1 MNYLD
6 IILNASN
13 DKTYCLR
20 DFQGEKVILYFYPRD
35 NTSGCTIEAK
45 DFTKYQSEFKEK
57 GYKIIGVS
65 RDTVKS
71 HKNFILKQELNLLLL
86 SDTEEKLVKVFD
98 VLKEKMLYGKKHIG
112 VVRSTFILNEEG
124 SITKEYRKVSAKT
137 HIQKLLNEL

>member
-45 DFTKYQSEFKEK
+45 DFTKYQKQLS
-57 GYKIIGVS
+57 II
-65 RDTVKS
+65 
-71 HKNFILKQELNLLLL
+71 
-86 SDTEEKLVKVFD
+86 
-98 VLKEKMLYGKKHIG
+98 
-112 VVRSTFILNEEG
+112 
-124 SITKEYRKVSAKT
+124 
-137 HIQKLLNEL
+137 